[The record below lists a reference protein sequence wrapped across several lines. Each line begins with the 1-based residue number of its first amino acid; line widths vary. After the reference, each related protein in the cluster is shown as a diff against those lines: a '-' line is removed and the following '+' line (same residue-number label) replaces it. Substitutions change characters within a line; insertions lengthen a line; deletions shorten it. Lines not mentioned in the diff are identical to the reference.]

1 MKKTLLLMVVIS
13 SLAWMSGC
21 ASSRSLDGFNGGG
34 SGGGTSGTFQAGNWA
49 FVTSGGKNGQL
60 TLGGFIG
67 SSGNAV
73 NGHLFVVGDSGT
85 GFPIGIGVV
94 SMPVSGTVAANG
106 SLTLTGVVSSSSFTI
121 TFPSAT
127 DTSTLTGGTY
137 SVTGGT
143 DTGDSGSI
151 TGAIA
156 GSVTGTWAGTD
167 TSTGGTMTVN
177 MVQAA
182 NPNTNGSFTL
192 TAGSSGVTFTGSS
205 GCVVTGNLNPVNDS
219 FVAGGI
225 VVLDIQTVDQGVNGN
240 LLFAGGTNNAA
251 SPTSIV
257 NGGFYTY
264 TGGSSCLLQNT
275 NQQIAFAL
283 TKQ

>member
-1 MKKTLLLMVVIS
+1 MKKTMLLMVVIS

-21 ASSRSLDGFNGGG
+21 ASSRSLDGFNGGS
-34 SGGGTSGTFQAGNWA
+34 SGGNTGTFQAGNWA
-49 FVTSGGKNGQL
+49 FVTSGGKNGAI
-60 TLGGFIG
+60 TLGGYLN
-67 SSGNAV
+67 SSGSNV
-73 NGHLFVVGDSGT
+73 SGNLFVVGDSGS
-85 GFPIGIGVV
+85 GFPIGIGVA
-94 SMPVSGTVAANG
+94 SMPVSGTVTAGGA
-106 SLTLTGVVSSSSFTI
+106 LTLTGTVSSSNF
-121 TFPSAT
+121 
-127 DTSTLTGGTY
+127 TLTGGTY
-137 SVTGGT
+137 TVTGGT